1 MVQMSEQNGN
11 EVVETEESVVVEQE
25 PAVEEAPAEAEQR
38 IPISRL
44 NEVIAQREAA
54 AAERERL
61 AYENQALRQQLQSQR
76 PAAPVTASAEAL
88 PWEQYTDP
96 NTRALAKL
104 SYDMQLAASKQSNV
118 AIEQR
123 LQKAEAIW
131 EQQEANSF
139 WARYP
144 QVPAELKAKTE
155 TIYSQAKNMG
165 VDRDTAL
172 TFAYGEAQ
180 RANLTGQVTSAQA
193 SVAQQSAVNR
203 AARPSISNG
212 TANTTPQPKA
222 RSAADIAA
230 RIEAEH
236 AKLLKG

>member
-25 PAVEEAPAEAEQR
+25 PAVEEAPSEAEQR

-61 AYENQALRQQLQSQR
+61 AYENQALRQQLQSQPR
-76 PAAPVTASAEAL
+76 QQVAPAAEAL

-104 SYDMQLAASKQSNV
+104 SYDMQLAASKQSNA

-155 TIYSQAKNMG
+155 TIYTQAKNMG

-222 RSAADIAA
+222 RSAADLMAK
-230 RIEAEH
+230 IEAEH

>member
-11 EVVETEESVVVEQE
+11 EVVETEESVVAEQE
-25 PAVEEAPAEAEQR
+25 SVVEETPVEAEQR

-61 AYENQALRQQLQSQR
+61 AYENQALRQQLQSQPR
-76 PAAPVTASAEAL
+76 QQVAPAAEAL

-104 SYDMQLAASKQSNV
+104 SYDMQLAASKQSNA

-222 RSAADIAA
+222 RSAADLMAK
-230 RIEAEH
+230 IEAEH